1 MLIILTSNEGYT
13 VTQQKKMKTM
23 VNYLRKFDFHLFF
36 DNNNIFSR
44 NYFTQKSRYS
54 PTSWTYFEGSPTHLT
69 SLSTNNLSENV
80 NMQLNKLFPKT
91 GKLSLS
97 MSISLI
103 RDFHRMMVDDL
114 NYVMQYKRL
123 NKSKRQT
130 IVAAMLRMEVM
141 SNLGETMAQCE
152 MRNKDPY
159 K

>member
-1 MLIILTSNEGYT
+1 
-13 VTQQKKMKTM
+13 
-23 VNYLRKFDFHLFF
+23 
-36 DNNNIFSR
+36 
-44 NYFTQKSRYS
+44 
-54 PTSWTYFEGSPTHLT
+54 
-69 SLSTNNLSENV
+69 
-80 NMQLNKLFPKT
+80 
-91 GKLSLS
+91 